1 MMIRATITITGD
13 VQETGYRAFV
23 RDTARKLGLVGF
35 IESLPDGRLKV
46 VCEGE
51 KERIEDLI
59 DTIKI
64 GNEITEV
71 EDMYVK
77 YEDSTGEFKGKG
89 FDVRIEESFSGLA
102 KEVFWGNVSLSKL
115 AEKYSNNKKRG
126 HP

>member
-1 MMIRATITITGD
+1 
-13 VQETGYRAFV
+13 
-23 RDTARKLGLVGF
+23 
-35 IESLPDGRLKV
+35 
-46 VCEGE
+46 
-51 KERIEDLI
+51 
-59 DTIKI
+59 TIKI